1 MTTQVTLSEL
11 ADNFELLGDWD
22 ARYEYLVDLGS
33 ALCTL
38 PDEYKSDQS
47 KVHGCMS
54 NVWVVGDLVDG
65 RIQYRAE
72 CDTSIIRG
80 VIAILVKVYSGST
93 PNYALSMDADE
104 VFNTLGLFEHLSPTR
119 HVGVYAIVERM
130 RNVAREYGAVEH

>member
-1 MTTQVTLSEL
+1 MNTQVTLSEL

-33 ALCTL
+33 ALGTL
-38 PDEYKSDQS
+38 PDEDKSDQS

-54 NVWVVGDLVDG
+54 NVWVVGHLVAG